1 MLPQLM
7 FLQPPTPTHPCTA
20 GSGLPEAGNALQ
32 GDGLPGEGDPRG
44 LPEKQQGLG
53 QDAGHLAATAVTL
66 CTCTPACAYTCL
78 CKWLGRN
85 HIAYVCASIKNSCVC
100 SSSAG
105 LMYAAVSNSRVP
117 LLLYYLMY
125 SLKVLQVI

>member
-66 CTCTPACAYTCL
+66 CTCTPACTYTCL

-85 HIAYVCASIKNSCVC
+85 HIAYVHQLRTAVCARALLDSCMQQCLIVVFLC
-100 SSSAG
+100 FC
-105 LMYAAVSNSRVP
+105 
-117 LLLYYLMY
+117 
-125 SLKVLQVI
+125 II